1 MSSLVVR
8 NFFRELIEQILP
20 EAPFQPT
27 VAVLHEK
34 KNLPLLWS
42 TAEFG
47 TATNNRLTVGRP
59 YLNQEVNNVDIV
71 CVIESGKGP
80 DAVIEVLGKVTKYFE
95 NFEEKRIYGSDG
107 HTGTLRLDNVGP
119 PNTDPYE
126 DGNWLLGS
134 VVCVYTF
141 TDIRGSEH

>member
-1 MSSLVVR
+1 MSSLVIR
-8 NFFRELIEQILP
+8 NFFRELVEQIIP

-27 VAVLHEK
+27 VAVLHDK
-34 KNLPLLWS
+34 KNLPQIWS
-42 TAEFG
+42 TVEYG
-47 TATNNRLTVGRP
+47 TATNSRLTVGRR
-59 YLNQEVNNVDIV
+59 YINQELNNVDIV
-71 CVIESGKGP
+71 CVGESGKGP
-80 DAVIEVLGKVTKYFE
+80 DGILEILGKVTKYLE
-95 NFEEKRIYGSDG
+95 NFEEQRIYAPDGS
-107 HTGTLRLDNVGP
+107 TGTLRLDNVGP